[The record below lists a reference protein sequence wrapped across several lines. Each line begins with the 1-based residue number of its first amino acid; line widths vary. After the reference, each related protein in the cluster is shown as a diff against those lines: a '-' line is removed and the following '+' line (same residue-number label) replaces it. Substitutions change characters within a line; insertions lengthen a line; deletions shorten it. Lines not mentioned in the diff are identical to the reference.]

1 MVPWAVSAILD
12 VSSCTRPGKHPPYGN
27 TYREAWFRAT
37 WPDSNFLFVFCSFS
51 WRFLALR
58 SSNGSRPTTSRRS
71 PKVPAA
77 GDPIDTPSTTGRFL
91 ALGRIVPD
99 RSLRRG
105 RPIGFRMMWS
115 PRSAWSASSSK
126 SEKWSDLKQFE
137 ELFEEL
143 LVALISFRPK
153 SKPHVPEVEPFEP
166 QDRCWDTM
174 TPASQYQMIKMHL
187 IQFTPDLGR
196 LVVYCG
202 II

>member
-1 MVPWAVSAILD
+1 
-12 VSSCTRPGKHPPYGN
+12 
-27 TYREAWFRAT
+27 
-37 WPDSNFLFVFCSFS
+37 
-51 WRFLALR
+51 
-58 SSNGSRPTTSRRS
+58 
-71 PKVPAA
+71 
-77 GDPIDTPSTTGRFL
+77 
-91 ALGRIVPD
+91 
-99 RSLRRG
+99 
-105 RPIGFRMMWS
+105 
-115 PRSAWSASSSK
+115 
-126 SEKWSDLKQFE
+126 LKQFE